1 MSVEI
6 VNGAGLS
13 PEELEKLMDQ
23 LKEVIP
29 DLPDREVIFLD

>member
-1 MSVEI
+1 MNVEI

-13 PEELEKLMDQ
+13 LEDPEQLMDQ

-29 DLPDREVIFLD
+29 DLADREVIFLD

>member
-1 MSVEI
+1 MNLEI

-13 PEELEKLMDQ
+13 LEDLEKLMDQ

-29 DLPDREVIFLD
+29 DLPDQEVIFLD

>member
-1 MSVEI
+1 MNLEI

-13 PEELEKLMDQ
+13 LEDPEKLMDQ

-29 DLPDREVIFLD
+29 DLADREVIFLD